1 MTLGLCTFHDRWCSV
16 SKSRRMSPDVEKSEL
31 IKGREFA
38 SHALR
43 DLRASD
49 HSILGILHYERL
61 PQHAQVRNSE
71 LPV

>member
-1 MTLGLCTFHDRWCSV
+1 
-16 SKSRRMSPDVEKSEL
+16 MSPDVEKSEL